1 LSNSNIKGS
10 NRSLQKIKDSK
21 KDSMM
26 SKYVNDGVSD
36 HRGELET
43 PNILKTNKDIKESEQ
58 APTPEMNIKPKYT
71 HEYK

>member
-1 LSNSNIKGS
+1 MNVKESVSDL
-10 NRSLQKIKDSK
+10 KIPDSK

-36 HRGELET
+36 HRDDLET
-43 PNILKTNKDIKESEQ
+43 PNILKTNQVTKEQEKGTKS
-58 APTPEMNIKPKYT
+58 KYT

>member
-1 LSNSNIKGS
+1 
-10 NRSLQKIKDSK
+10 
-21 KDSMM
+21 MM

-58 APTPEMNIKPKYT
+58 APTPDMNIKPKYT